1 ATRANRLACSHVRFS
16 RRGRYRTSP
25 LRQKGSVVMRSKP
38 NKTACRTADSV
49 AVLHLKPLAQAIA
62 LLLLANSAQA
72 ATSFSA
78 GWFAAKSGAQA
89 AGPARPSAPRPGTPP
104 PLAQQQ
110 RVQQQL

>member
-1 ATRANRLACSHVRFS
+1 
-16 RRGRYRTSP
+16 
-25 LRQKGSVVMRSKP
+25 
-38 NKTACRTADSV
+38 

-110 RVQQQL
+110 RVQQQLGRSLANMNSTVAAIAASQAAQAAGRAASFGAPQTIHNGLGGNGLNVV